1 MLGLSKQACL
11 GLIFCLGVVALGGCD
26 QWDERQRR
34 AEILAKTSAQ
44 QARALVSDEVLAA
57 NPAAT
62 PESRSVG
69 RYSFVSGDGPFPN
82 MKPGRWVAGQLVLT
96 PRTAIGAD
104 AEARILAAI
113 NGLQAYDLTVSYQE
127 KPSGVYLV
135 SVGQDPVFE
144 DASGDDEA
152 APHRGRVSVYDPR
165 DWSCPQPDRVF
176 SDETASLKSKS
187 ACAQIVL
194 AQSNLFRSIDPNF
207 LLEPSQVASG
217 SDHSDVT
224 LSIDLSKMDAARVGP
239 LTLLDTGL
247 SRAQLERSDTQL
259 SQLILDV
266 DLVSDPVA
274 SGDSDGFDDEAL
286 DHGDI
291 CDAGNVFDSV
301 SWHGPSLASR
311 AGLTQNPDAA
321 RLTGAR
327 IASGRIA
334 GRCGATLADVIDGLA
349 WASGQSV
356 IDTGEAQLAI
366 PEPSSVILLPFNA
379 PGPCPLS
386 LQSAINE
393 ANARGS
399 LIVVSAGNQGR
410 DIEGV
415 FPGNCLNTV
424 SVAAADPNGQLT
436 RYSNFGTGVDFLA
449 VGGDLSGDMPSTVRV
464 ERETA
469 NCTDP
474 VTGTTLAKCG
484 KAWVEGTS
492 LAAFDVAAALYEI
505 RVRSPELSLQE
516 AIGLLSSYDTIS
528 PETCRG
534 PCPDT
539 PQGAPI
545 DTMPGQCYRQCGRR
559 FVRFPASKN

>member
-11 GLIFCLGVVALGGCD
+11 GLIFCLGAVALGGCD

-44 QARALVSDEVLAA
+44 QARALVSDEALAA
-57 NPAAT
+57 DPAAT

-69 RYSFVSGDGPFPN
+69 RYSFVGGNGQFPN
-82 MKPGRWVAGQLVLT
+82 MKPGRWVDGELVLT
-96 PRTAIGAD
+96 PRSAIGED
-104 AEARILAAI
+104 AKARILAAI
-113 NGLQAYDLTVSYQE
+113 NGLQAYDLTVSYE
-127 KPSGVYLV
+127 ARPSGMYLV

-144 DASGDDEA
+144 DANPDAEP
-152 APHRGRVSVYDPR
+152 PHRGRVSVYDPR

-176 SDETASLKSKS
+176 SDNSASLKQKS
-187 ACAQIVL
+187 ACAQVVL
-194 AQSNLFRSIDPNF
+194 AQSNLFRSVDPNF

-217 SDHSDVT
+217 TELSNVT
-224 LSIDLSKMDAARVGP
+224 FSIDLLETDIADVGP

-247 SRAQLERSDTQL
+247 SSEQIERTDTHL
-259 SQLILDV
+259 SRLISDV

-274 SGDSDGFDDEAL
+274 SGDGEGFDGEAR

-291 CDAGNVFDSV
+291 CDAGNVFASV

-311 AGLTQNPDAA
+311 AGLTQDAEVA

-327 IASGRIA
+327 LASGRIA

-366 PEPSSVILLPFNA
+366 PEPSSVVLLPFNA

-393 ANARGS
+393 ANVRGS

-424 SVAAADPNGQLT
+424 SVAAADQNGQLT
-436 RYSNFGTGVDFLA
+436 RYSNFGTSVDYLA
-449 VGGDLSGDMPSTVRV
+449 VGGDLSGKMPSMVPV
-464 ERETA
+464 ERETE
-469 NCTDP
+469 NCTDT

-484 KAWVEGTS
+484 KALVEGTS
-492 LAAFDVAAALYEI
+492 LASFDVAAVLYEI

-534 PCPDT
+534 PCTDT

-559 FVRFPASKN
+559 FVSFPASKN